1 MPAPTT
7 FRAWRASAQ
16 AGQARGAAYRA
27 SPGYVARRTSAIFQR
42 GLTQASAA
50 PAVYAPTSSLPSG
63 CSNVLVSAGVSCAQQ
78 AGLTRLGA
86 GAAASLQQ
94 QQRAAA
100 AAGTI
105 VSRNSGGSAATGY
118 YPPFP
123 APPPPASAFPT
134 SAYNPNAGRF
144 TPQVAGLGSR
154 LAAMRAQMQG
164 YRAAGAARV
173 GYPPVYAPTL
183 PGTYTAGGYQTTGP
197 DTTPAPPP
205 PAAAA
210 DQSQPQLPAPITPTG
225 PAPAADPRQA
235 LQVFQQ
241 SRTARGLP
249 TVNGLEYLP
258 SIDALAQQLLMTADP
273 DGRGA
278 VPYTLGHVYQVI
290 SEQAVRLGDLALAQV
305 YASLAAR
312 YPAPPAMAG
321 FGAVQLGGVSLGGW
335 ALTAAVAFGAAVGLL
350 AVRDA
355 RRPARSS
362 GRRNGRSGR
371 GGRPHRSR

>member
-1 MPAPTT
+1 
-7 FRAWRASAQ
+7 
-16 AGQARGAAYRA
+16 
-27 SPGYVARRTSAIFQR
+27 
-42 GLTQASAA
+42 
-50 PAVYAPTSSLPSG
+50 
-63 CSNVLVSAGVSCAQQ
+63 
-78 AGLTRLGA
+78 
-86 GAAASLQQ
+86 
-94 QQRAAA
+94 
-100 AAGTI
+100 
-105 VSRNSGGSAATGY
+105 
-118 YPPFP
+118 
-123 APPPPASAFPT
+123 
-134 SAYNPNAGRF
+134 
-144 TPQVAGLGSR
+144 
-154 LAAMRAQMQG
+154 MRAQMQG